1 MIGRII
7 FFIFLILQPFIGN
20 AITGRFFNSML
31 NNKNREWYSKLN
43 QSPLT
48 PPPIVFPIVWSIL
61 YLLLG
66 LSAVFYLKGR
76 KLLPNLVSY
85 IAPYEAQMLLNFAWS
100 VVFFGLQKP
109 KISLII
115 IFIMIGL
122 TGYLLWISWG
132 RKLAFGSLL
141 PYFLWIIFAMYLNFY
156 IVANNMSSMKA
167 VCVLDSQTSKKD
179 VSGVIYLEE
188 TEDNKTRIYGS
199 IKGLN
204 PGLHGF
210 HIHEAGDLSKGCDS
224 ACAHYNPHG
233 HDHGGLT
240 SKNRHVGDLGNIEAG
255 KNGVAKIDITDK
267 LVKLRGKYSVIGRSL
282 VVHEDEDDLGLGNAD
297 DSLTTGHSGK
307 RLACGVIGYAK
318 I

>member
-1 MIGRII
+1 M
-7 FFIFLILQPFIGN
+7 ILQPFIGN
-20 AITGRFFNSML
+20 AIIMRFFNS
-31 NNKNREWYSKLN
+31 NVDSKLK

-66 LSAVFYLKGR
+66 LSAVFYLMGQNLLA
-76 KLLPNLVSY
+76 KLGSY

-115 IFIMIGL
+115 IFAMIGL

-132 RKLAFGSLL
+132 KKLAFWTLL
-141 PYFLWIIFAMYLNFY
+141 PYFLWILFAMYLNFY
-156 IVANNMSSMKA
+156 IVAKNNDNNNMKA
-167 VCVLDSQTSKKD
+167 VCVLDSQTTKKG
-179 VSGVIYLEE
+179 VSGVVYLEE
-188 TEDNKTRIYGS
+188 TDDKKTRIYGS
-199 IKGLN
+199 IRGLK

-210 HIHEAGDLSKGCDS
+210 HIHTAGDMTKGCDS

-233 HDHGGLT
+233 HNHGGLT
-240 SKNRHVGDLGNIEAG
+240 SKKRHVGDLGNVEAG
-255 KNGVAKIDITDK
+255 KNGVAMIDIVDRF
-267 LVKLRGKYSVIGRSL
+267 VKLRGKYSVIGRSL
-282 VVHEDEDDLGLGNAD
+282 VVHEDEDDLGMGNHE
-297 DSLTTGHSGK
+297 DSHTTGHSGK